1 MPVTNSVGWVPV
13 AARNAVSSTPTA
25 ATPASRVGSSTSG
38 RPWSRTARMIVCQ
51 PTPYS
56 TATAATSWP
65 SSPTRRH
72 ASARARSVSD
82 ARGRMCSLVSDQV
95 FAAHR
100 SCAHRHTRFTQ
111 ISVTGRPAVGRS
123 RTRTGR
129 RPCRTA
135 RTPQRRQ
142 NSSIVVVSIACS
154 SSPSTWDTASRTKPV
169 NRPGFRGGNPSIA
182 VAALPSPSTWGL
194 LVRVLNHH
202 GS

>member
-1 MPVTNSVGWVPV
+1 
-13 AARNAVSSTPTA
+13 
-25 ATPASRVGSSTSG
+25 
-38 RPWSRTARMIVCQ
+38 MIVCQ

-82 ARGRMCSLVSDQV
+82 ARAPMCSLVSVQV
-95 FAAHR
+95 RAAHAG
-100 SCAHRHTRFTQ
+100 SAHRHTRFTQ
-111 ISVTGRPAVGRS
+111 ISVTGRPAAGRS

-129 RPCRTA
+129 RPCGTA
-135 RTPQRRQ
+135 CTPQPRQ
-142 NSSIVVVSIACS
+142 NSSTAVVSTACS
-154 SSPSTWDTASRTKPV
+154 SSPSTSDTASRTKPA
-169 NRPGFRGGNPSIA
+169 RPSIA
-182 VAALPSPSTWGL
+182 VAALPSPCTWGL